1 MGMLVL
7 RYLLR
12 TALFLALL
20 ILGLGLAVWSAL
32 ILFRVEIPLERLRQ
46 PVEVIGLA
54 ALGRPVQIR
63 GDLTLAHRFQ
73 PTV

>member
-1 MGMLVL
+1 MGMLIL

-20 ILGLGLAVWSAL
+20 ILGASLAVWSAL

-46 PVEVIGLA
+46 PVEAISLA
-54 ALGRPVQIR
+54 ALDRPVQIR
-63 GDLTLAHRFQ
+63 AGN
-73 PTV
+73 PTAASAFAIR